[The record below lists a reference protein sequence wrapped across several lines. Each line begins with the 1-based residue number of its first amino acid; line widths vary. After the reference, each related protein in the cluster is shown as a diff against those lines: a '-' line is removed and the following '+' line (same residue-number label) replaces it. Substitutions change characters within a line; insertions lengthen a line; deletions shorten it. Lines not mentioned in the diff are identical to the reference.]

1 AGARRARPGP
11 RGHRASGEVARS
23 GALRATVSGGGGG
36 GPMTTRRDAPRL
48 GALESQVMELLRD
61 GGPSTNRELIAP
73 LPVTPAYHA
82 IAPVLTHLQRK
93 GRGASRKTGR
103 STVYRASCTR
113 EQHVASM
120 MSDALGSSRD
130 RAAAILHFAE
140 SMPESELD
148 LLRDFLAQRDGGAP

>member
-1 AGARRARPGP
+1 M
-11 RGHRASGEVARS
+11 
-23 GALRATVSGGGGG
+23 L
-36 GPMTTRRDAPRL
+36 
-48 GALESQVMELLRD
+48 
-61 GGPSTNRELIAP
+61 TN
-73 LPVTPAYHA
+73 
-82 IAPVLTHLQRK
+82 LQRK
-93 GRGASRKTGR
+93 GLAASRKKGR

-130 RAAAILHFAE
+130 RAASILHFAE